1 MNNTI
6 AMKRFEIVIG
16 IEQLEQLM
24 EILERCAV
32 RGYTVIKNAG
42 GYGSRGTRDPDDV
55 ILTDENVVVI
65 LACKEDQAQK
75 VLNELRPAMK
85 GFGGMCLISDCQW
98 VEGPAVSY

>member
-24 EILERCAV
+24 ELLEKTGV

-42 GYGSRGTRDPDDV
+42 GYGSRGARNPDDV
-55 ILTDENVVVI
+55 LMEQENVVVV
-65 LACKEDQAQK
+65 LACKEDQAQR
-75 VLNELRPAMK
+75 VLNELRPVMK
-85 GFGGMCLISDCQW
+85 ALGGMCLISDCNW

>member
-24 EILERCAV
+24 DMLEKCSV

-42 GYGSRGTRDPDDV
+42 GYGSRGARNPDDV
-55 ILTDENVVVI
+55 LMEQENVVVV
-65 LACKEDQAQK
+65 LACKDDQAQK

-85 GFGGMCLISDCQW
+85 GLGGMCLISDCYW
-98 VEGPAVSY
+98 VEGPAGSY

>member
-1 MNNTI
+1 MDNTI

-24 EILERCAV
+24 ELLERSEV

-42 GYGSRGTRDPDDV
+42 GYGSRGARNPDDV
-55 ILTDENVVVI
+55 LMTDENVLVI
-65 LACKEDQAQK
+65 LACKGDQAQK
-75 VLNELRPAMK
+75 VLNELRPAMRSL
-85 GFGGMCLISDCQW
+85 GGMCLISDCNW

>member
-1 MNNTI
+1 MNNAI
-6 AMKRFEIVIG
+6 AMKRLEIVIG

-24 EILERCAV
+24 ELLAICEV

-42 GYGSRGTRDPDDV
+42 GLGSRGARNPDDV
-55 ILTDENVVVI
+55 ILTDENAVII

-85 GFGGMCLISDCQW
+85 EFGGMCLISDCQW
-98 VEGPAVSY
+98 IEGPVASY

>member
-24 EILERCAV
+24 DLLERSEV
-32 RGYTVIKNAG
+32 RGYTVIKNAS
-42 GYGSRGTRDPDDV
+42 GYGSRGARNPDDV
-55 ILTDENVVVI
+55 FLTDENVVVI
-65 LACKEDQAQK
+65 LACKNEQAQK

-85 GFGGMCLISDCQW
+85 GLGGMCLISDCQW

>member
-16 IEQLEQLM
+16 VEQLEELM
-24 EILERCAV
+24 ELLERTQV

-42 GYGSRGTRDPDDV
+42 GHGSRGVRNPDDV
-55 ILTDENVVVI
+55 LMEEENVVVV
-65 LACKEDQAQK
+65 LACKEDQAQR

-85 GFGGMCLISDCQW
+85 GFGGMCLISDCHW
-98 VEGPAVSY
+98 VEGPAISY

>member
-6 AMKRFEIVIG
+6 AMKRFEVVIG
-16 IEQLEQLM
+16 VEQLEQLM
-24 EILERCAV
+24 ELLEKTQV

-42 GYGSRGTRDPDDV
+42 GYGSRGVRDPGDV
-55 ILTDENVVVI
+55 LMEQENVVVV

-85 GFGGMCLISDCQW
+85 TLGGMCLISDCNW

>member
-16 IEQLEQLM
+16 IEQLDRLV
-24 EILERCAV
+24 EILEKCEV
-32 RGYTVIKNAG
+32 RGYTTLKNAG
-42 GYGSRGTRDPDDV
+42 GLGSRGMRRPDDV
-55 ILTDENVVVI
+55 LMTDENVVVI
-65 LACKEDQAQK
+65 LACKEEQAQR

-85 GFGGMCLISDCQW
+85 SLSGMCLISDCQW